1 MYGNQH
7 DNGDPVCRQGGM
19 SAEFGNEVEQLM
31 SLWSRFRARIRREHF
46 APTWLGVLTN
56 PAHIVRSGLYKA
68 IKEIAP
74 EIQGNI
80 LDFGCGSKPY
90 EHLFLN
96 SASYVGCDT
105 QNSGHDHYTSKVD
118 YFYDGKTLPFADEQF
133 DAVVSF
139 EVFEHIFD
147 LPNSIK
153 EINRVTKR
161 NGLLLISIPFAWAE
175 HEAPHD
181 FARYTTYGI
190 SYLLEKNGY
199 KVVNLKRTSTYLL
212 AVFQL
217 LLAYLIQV
225 APKNKLYYLFQLG
238 IFFPTTL
245 AAYTLNAVL
254 PAKNELFLGSVILA
268 RKVTQL
274 DNEMIVRDDNV

>member
-1 MYGNQH
+1 
-7 DNGDPVCRQGGM
+7 
-19 SAEFGNEVEQLM
+19 M

-46 APTWLGVLTN
+46 EPTWLGVLVT
-56 PAHIVRSGLYKA
+56 PAYIVRSGLYKA

-74 EIQGNI
+74 EVRGDI

-90 EHLFLN
+90 EHLFPN

-105 QNSGHDHYTSKVD
+105 KNSGHDHHNSKVD
-118 YFYDGKTLPFADEQF
+118 YFYDGKALPFADEEF

-147 LPNSIK
+147 LPSSIK

-161 NGLLLISIPFAWAE
+161 NGLLLISIPFVWAE

-181 FARYTTYGI
+181 FARYTTYGM

-238 IFFPTTL
+238 IFFPVTL
-245 AAYTLNAVL
+245 AAHVLNAAL

-268 RKVTQL
+268 RKVAQL
-274 DNEMIVRDDNV
+274 DNEMTNRDRDANAWE